1 MNKALY
7 YTTLSV
13 SVLAVFFIIL
23 FSSLFSYVFNLNY
36 YDKEYQKY
44 NIYDRFTKEQAINAT
59 QNIMGFF
66 NSKNVLDSNFFNE
79 NEISHLTDVK
89 TIIDNT
95 RLFYIV
101 SLILFWGIQVYYFF
115 FKKKYFMSFFS
126 RMLLVSGL
134 FSILLLSL
142 FGILYFTSGFDFLFS
157 KFHQLFFTGNYSFN
171 PAISNMKALF
181 PDSFFSDMA
190 TSIYLTTLLKASL
203 LSVSGYLFIKKF
215 R

>member
-1 MNKALY
+1 MNKKLY
-7 YTTLSV
+7 YSTLIV
-13 SVLAVFFIIL
+13 SAISIFIIIL
-23 FSSLFSYVFNLNY
+23 FSSLFSYVFNFNY
-36 YDKEYQKY
+36 YDKEYVKY
-44 NIYDRFTKEQAINAT
+44 NIYGRFQKEQAINAT

-89 TIIDNT
+89 NIIDNT
-95 RLFYIV
+95 RLVYII

-115 FKKKYFMSFFS
+115 FQKKYFMSFFS

-134 FSILLLSL
+134 FSILLLIL
-142 FGILYFTSGFDFLFS
+142 FGVLYFTSGFDFVFL

-181 PDSFFSDMA
+181 PDEFFSDMA
-190 TSIYLTTLLKASL
+190 TSIYLITQLKAAF
-203 LSVSGYLFIKKF
+203 LSVSGYLFIKKHK
-215 R
+215 